1 VERHCV
7 QGLDSIQHLLALC
20 HIFHFLSATIAWF
33 GPEQDMK
40 KVTTDNKVQIA
51 GIAFINCNMQQVGK
65 QEVVQDKLSWMLH
78 QAFPQTV
85 SLCSIIFF

>member
-1 VERHCV
+1 
-7 QGLDSIQHLLALC
+7 
-20 HIFHFLSATIAWF
+20 
-33 GPEQDMK
+33 MK